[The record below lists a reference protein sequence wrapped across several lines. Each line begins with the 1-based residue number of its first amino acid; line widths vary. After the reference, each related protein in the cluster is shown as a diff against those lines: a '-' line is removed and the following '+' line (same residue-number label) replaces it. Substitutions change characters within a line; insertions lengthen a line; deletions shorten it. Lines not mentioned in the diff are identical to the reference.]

1 MYTYT
6 PDALKNIFINVALAI
21 FAYMTT
27 WFIVAVVRKRNDI
40 ADIAWGLGFVLS
52 AVVALLLNQTKMASS
67 LIVVGLTA
75 AWGLRLAIHIG
86 TRNHGKTE
94 DFRYAQWRKD
104 WGKFFLLRSYAQVF
118 LLQGLLMLAVVT
130 PVIIT
135 AGLPNKIDIIA
146 WTLAGVILWLFGFYF
161 EAVGDFQLRKFVT
174 NPANKGKVM
183 DKGLWQYTRH
193 PNYFGEVIQWWG
205 VWIVLLSTDLPGN
218 YKLIGLIGPAT
229 ITTLILF
236 VSGIPLLERKY
247 ADNPKYQAYAKRT
260 NKFFPWEPRK

>member
-1 MYTYT
+1 MYTFT
-6 PDALKNIFINVALAI
+6 TDALKNIFINVALAI

-27 WFIVAVVRKRNDI
+27 WFIVAVIRKRNDI

-52 AVVALLLNQTKMASS
+52 ALVAVSLNQSKTTASY
-67 LIVVGLTA
+67 IAVGLTA

-86 TRNHGKTE
+86 TRNHGKSE

-135 AGLPNKIDIIA
+135 AGLPNKIDIPV
-146 WTLAGVILWLFGFYF
+146 WTVAGVILWVFGFYF
-161 EAVGDFQLRKFVT
+161 EALGDYQLRTFVT
-174 NPANKGKVM
+174 NPENRGKVM
-183 DKGLWQYTRH
+183 DQGLWQYTRH

-205 VWIVLLSTDLPGN
+205 VWLVLLSTNLAGS
-218 YKLIGLIGPAT
+218 YKLIGLIGPVT

-236 VSGIPLLERKY
+236 VSGIPLLEKKY